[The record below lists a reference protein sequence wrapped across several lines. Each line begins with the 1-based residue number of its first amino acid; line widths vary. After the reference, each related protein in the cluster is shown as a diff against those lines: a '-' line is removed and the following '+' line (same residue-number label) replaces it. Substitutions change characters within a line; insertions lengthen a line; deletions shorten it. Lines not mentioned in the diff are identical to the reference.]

1 MNFDPNKKYIF
12 MMFGEVQNQVPIDGD
27 EALVHFENMWY
38 DFMCWEYA
46 EDSMRVFEVNEV
58 PAKDMLKQFRK
69 TYKED
74 CERSERLEREQEYK
88 RFLELKA
95 KYEPGQ

>member
-1 MNFDPNKKYIF
+1 
-12 MMFGEVQNQVPIDGD
+12 
-27 EALVHFENMWY
+27 
-38 DFMCWEYA
+38 
-46 EDSMRVFEVNEV
+46 VNEV
-58 PAKDMLKQFRK
+58 PAKDMVKQFRE

-74 CERSERLEREQEYK
+74 CDRVARLDEEREYK